1 VFFHWQIL
9 FRWHLL
15 GTINKTSQTMKSQF
29 LNKSLLAALLLAAT
43 PIAVAVK
50 AQQRTGT
57 VE

>member
-1 VFFHWQIL
+1 
-9 FRWHLL
+9 
-15 GTINKTSQTMKSQF
+15 MKSQF

-43 PIAVAVK
+43 PIAVPVK